1 MEANPNITRLL
12 EMLENPEAYS
22 EQEIRD
28 IINHDD
34 ETREA
39 YRLMVTAKQGY
50 THKQSN
56 HTTNAQAAW
65 KRFCENEERRMK
77 NEESYGREPMA
88 RADSSFFTLHSSF
101 QKIVA
106 SFMGILLISSI
117 TFAAIHIVRKH
128 QKQKFPQTEQMV
140 SEAKTTNTI
149 PVDTLTTDTTTVQ
162 PVIYDNIPLEKMLS
176 EIAAYYSVDVM
187 FQNNE
192 IRSLRF
198 HFVWNPQQEIEKV
211 VSDLNHFERLHV
223 MMKENQL
230 IVE

>member
-28 IINHDD
+28 IINSDD
-34 ETREA
+34 ETRETYQLIVA
-39 YRLMVTAKQGY
+39 TKQGY
-50 THKQSN
+50 IHRQTERSDDI
-56 HTTNAQAAW
+56 QAAW
-65 KRFCENEERRMK
+65 QRFESKHYPKQPNRNRMK
-77 NEESYGREPMA
+77 IA
-88 RADSSFFTLHSSF
+88 
-101 QKIVA
+101 A
-106 SFMGILLISSI
+106 SFIGILLVSSI
-117 TFAAIHIVRKH
+117 TFAAIHIVRQH
-128 QKQKFPQTEQMV
+128 QKQEFPQTEQTV
-140 SEAKTTNTI
+140 TVAKTTNTI

-162 PVIYDNIPLEKMLS
+162 PVIYDNIPLEKILS
-176 EIAAYYSVDVM
+176 EIATYYSTEVI

-211 VSDLNHFERLHV
+211 VSDLNHFEHLHV
-223 MMKENQL
+223 TLKDNHL

>member
-1 MEANPNITRLL
+1 
-12 EMLENPEAYS
+12 MLENPEAYS

-39 YRLMVTAKQGY
+39 YRLMVAAKQGY
-50 THKQSN
+50 THKQTN

-65 KRFCENEERRMK
+65 QRFCESEKFKVKSEKPNTAH
-77 NEESYGREPMA
+77 STA
-88 RADSSFFTLHSSF
+88 QLHSSFFTLHSSF

-106 SFMGILLISSI
+106 SFIGILLVSSI
-117 TFAAIHIVRKH
+117 TFAAIHIVRQH
-128 QKQKFPQTEQMV
+128 QKQESPQTEQTATV
-140 SEAKTTNTI
+140 AKTTNTI
-149 PVDTLTTDTTTVQ
+149 PVDTLTTDTTTIQ
-162 PVIYDNIPLEKMLS
+162 PVIFDNIPLEKMLS
-176 EIAAYYSVDVM
+176 EIATHYSAEVI

-192 IRSLRF
+192 IRSFRF

-211 VSDLNHFERLHV
+211 VSNLNHFERLHV
-223 MMKENQL
+223 IMKENQL